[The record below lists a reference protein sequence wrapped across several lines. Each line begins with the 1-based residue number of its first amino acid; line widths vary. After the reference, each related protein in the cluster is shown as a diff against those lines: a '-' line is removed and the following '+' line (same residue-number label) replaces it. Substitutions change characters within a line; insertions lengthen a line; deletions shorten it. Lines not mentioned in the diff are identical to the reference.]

1 MTARSRR
8 AAGRHGP
15 EHDDGHVAIEAAI
28 AVIGLLLV
36 MWLFVGGLRLTNA
49 EGDVRAS
56 ARAAARAAAV
66 TLGPSGEQAARD
78 VAETTLANRG
88 VSCQSLAV
96 AVERTAASA
105 QADVA
110 GLVKVSVSCTVSLG
124 DVALAGFAGT
134 RRMHAD
140 AIALVDVFR
149 GGA

>member
-1 MTARSRR
+1 MKRLVNRVGRRLQAR
-8 AAGRHGP
+8 
-15 EHDDGHVAIEAAI
+15 HDDGHAAIEAAI
-28 AVIGLLLV
+28 AVIGLMLV

-78 VAETTLANRG
+78 VAGTTLANRG
-88 VSCQSLAV
+88 VTCQSLTV
-96 AVERTAASA
+96 GVERTAASA
-105 QADVA
+105 QADIA
-110 GLVKVSVSCTVSLG
+110 GLVRVSVSCTVSLG

-134 RRMHAD
+134 KRMHAD
-140 AIALVDVFR
+140 AVALVDVFR